1 MSKTLS
7 VSAVIVI
14 LAIGL
19 VWLATTKQSQAP
31 TVPDEQTVALSHC
44 GLTVNSPLGGGLV
57 SSTAPISVTAVV
69 DNTNMQALGCSWTV
83 FEAQAGT
90 IELKDG
96 NGTVLGFGLL
106 TTTQDWMTAS
116 PVTYTGQVTSNS
128 VFAPGT
134 PLTLVFTEE
143 NPSGDGIPDTLVV
156 PVVVQ

>member
-1 MSKTLS
+1 MHVTRH
-7 VSAVIVI
+7 A
-14 LAIGL
+14 
-19 VWLATTKQSQAP
+19 
-31 TVPDEQTVALSHC
+31 
-44 GLTVNSPLGGGLV
+44 
-57 SSTAPISVTAVV
+57 APISVTAVV